1 MYRERGGGKTRREDT
16 MSKETIRRERLW
28 TEDIM
33 KQLREKM
40 SWVCQKNKGKIPYTT
55 DESGNYDDRADISRE
70 WPMDDGINWWTNG
83 FWGGLMWLMYLETG
97 EKEYRE
103 AAEIS
108 EKQLDRCFE
117 MYYGIHHDVGFMY
130 MPTAVMDYRITGSE
144 EGRKRGMHAANI
156 LAGRFNPAGN
166 FIRAWNENYG
176 GDPTGRAIIDC
187 MMNLS
192 LLYWASEESKDPRF
206 RHIAEAHAHT
216 VMKYFVRQDGSVCHI
231 VDFDPETGAYAGD
244 VGGQGYGKGS
254 SWTRG
259 QAWAVYGFAVSYRHT
274 GKKEYLHTAEKT
286 ADYCIAS
293 LPGSGIVPVDFR
305 QPESPAWEDS
315 CAAVILASGLL
326 ELSRYSDA
334 PEAYLRTAEKL
345 LLTIARERADFGPG
359 CDAVV
364 QNCSASYHEERH
376 HFPMIYADYFFTEA
390 LMKLKGAEL
399 PVW

>member
-1 MYRERGGGKTRREDT
+1 MMTYQEDDMAEEDMQRR
-16 MSKETIRRERLW
+16 SETEAIMERLC
-28 TEDIM
+28 
-33 KQLREKM
+33 EKM
-40 SWVCQKNKGKIPYTT
+40 RRVCRKNKGKIPYTT
-55 DESGNYDDRADISRE
+55 DENGDYDDRADTSVE

-83 FWGGLMWLMYLETG
+83 FWGGLMWLMYIETG
-97 EKEYRE
+97 EKEFRE

-117 MYYGIHHDVGFMY
+117 MFYGIHHDVGFMY
-130 MPTAVMDYRITGSE
+130 MPTAVMDHRITGNE
-144 EGRKRGMHAANI
+144 ESRKRGMHAASL

-192 LLYWASEESKDPRF
+192 LLYWASEESQDPRF

-216 VMKYFVRQDGSVCHI
+216 VMKYFVREDGSVCHI
-231 VDFDPETGAYAGD
+231 VDFDPETGAYLSD
-244 VGGQGYGKGS
+244 EGGQGFGKGS
-254 SWTRG
+254 SWSRG
-259 QAWAVYGFAVSYRHT
+259 QAWAVYGFTVSYLHT
-274 GKKEYLHTAEKT
+274 GKKEYLDTAEKV
-286 ADYCIAS
+286 AGYCIS
-293 LPGSGIVPVDFR
+293 CLPESGIVPVDFR

-326 ELSRYSDA
+326 TLSGCAGQDRSETYRSA
-334 PEAYLRTAEKL
+334 AEKL
-345 LLTIARERADFGPG
+345 ILTISRERADFGTG

-364 QNCSASYHEERH
+364 QNCSAAYHDARH
-376 HFPMIYADYFFTEA
+376 HFPMIYADYFYTEA
-390 LMKLKGAEL
+390 LLRLKGAEL

>member
-1 MYRERGGGKTRREDT
+1 

-144 EGRKRGMHAANI
+144 EGR
-156 LAGRFNPAGN
+156 
-166 FIRAWNENYG
+166 
-176 GDPTGRAIIDC
+176 
-187 MMNLS
+187 
-192 LLYWASEESKDPRF
+192 
-206 RHIAEAHAHT
+206 
-216 VMKYFVRQDGSVCHI
+216 
-231 VDFDPETGAYAGD
+231 
-244 VGGQGYGKGS
+244 
-254 SWTRG
+254 
-259 QAWAVYGFAVSYRHT
+259 
-274 GKKEYLHTAEKT
+274 
-286 ADYCIAS
+286 
-293 LPGSGIVPVDFR
+293 
-305 QPESPAWEDS
+305 
-315 CAAVILASGLL
+315 
-326 ELSRYSDA
+326 
-334 PEAYLRTAEKL
+334 
-345 LLTIARERADFGPG
+345 
-359 CDAVV
+359 
-364 QNCSASYHEERH
+364 
-376 HFPMIYADYFFTEA
+376 
-390 LMKLKGAEL
+390 
-399 PVW
+399 